1 MFRSLWRATGLIAAA
16 NAAALGVQFVT
27 TVLTA
32 REFGTS
38 AQMDAYTL
46 AVSVP
51 ESLQYVLM
59 LATLS
64 VLFTPLWMD
73 VRVRLGDT
81 EAWSM
86 AVSLLLVLTLGVL
99 VLLPILFFAMPTL
112 MLWLAPGLSAPT
124 RALAVTL
131 SDIILPGLF
140 YYATAGILLG
150 LCYAHRD
157 FNIAALN
164 TVLFAVLNLGA
175 FFASV
180 QLLHAGVRGLM
191 VGRLVVLAL
200 LQIFLLWGA
209 LRHRRGISARIRL
222 WHPQVGMVMTYL
234 PPYMFGAL
242 SGQLALLVNRS
253 FVSTLGEGSVAAW
266 GYGQR
271 LADIPLAVLGAAF
284 GATFLPDFAAHVAAH
299 ETAAA
304 RASWTRTLVRVCIAL
319 APATLLFV
327 FAGAPLI
334 ALLFQ
339 RGSFD
344 AQSTQVSALVLAGLA
359 LGLPA
364 RGVGGLI
371 VRGMP
376 AFKTRVLPLLLSA
389 LATGTNIVLDIV
401 LIGALGL
408 FGIAFAASLGDTLFA
423 VVGGIVF
430 LRWLRSPPPAKAP
443 TTARGAS

>member
-1 MFRSLWRATGLIAAA
+1 MFRSLWRATGLIATA
-16 NAAALGVQFVT
+16 NAAALAVQFLT

-64 VLFTPLWMD
+64 VLFTPLWID
-73 VRVRLGDT
+73 ARVRFGDS

-86 AVSLLLVLTLGVL
+86 ALSLLLILALGVL
-99 VLLPILFFAMPTL
+99 VLLPVLFLVMPTL
-112 MLWLAPGLSAPT
+112 MLWLAPGLTGTT

-131 SDIILPGLF
+131 SDILLPGLF

-150 LCYAHRD
+150 LCYAYRD
-157 FNIAALN
+157 FKIAALN
-164 TVLFAVLNLGA
+164 TILFAALNLAA
-175 FFASV
+175 FVVSV
-180 QLLHAGVRGLM
+180 QILRGGVLGLM
-191 VGRLVVLAL
+191 IGRLVVLVL
-200 LQIFLLWGA
+200 LQIFLLWSA
-209 LRHRRGISARIRL
+209 LRLRRGTVVRLRL
-222 WHPQVGMVMTYL
+222 WHPHVGTVLTYL

-242 SGQLALLVNRS
+242 SGQLALLINRA

-271 LADIPLAVLGAAF
+271 LTDIPLAVLGAAF
-284 GATFLPDFAAHVAAH
+284 GATFLPDFAAHVAAR
-299 ETAAA
+299 ESDAA
-304 RASWTRTLVRVCIAL
+304 RTSWLRALRRVLLAL
-319 APATLLFV
+319 APVTLIFV
-327 FAGAPLI
+327 LAGEPLI

-344 AQSTQVSALVLAGLA
+344 ARSTHASAMVLAGLA

-389 LATGTNIVLDIV
+389 LATGTNILLDV
-401 LIGALGL
+401 SLISLLGL
-408 FGIAFAASLGDTLFA
+408 FGIALAASLGDTAFTL
-423 VVGGIVF
+423 VGAIVF
-430 LRWLRSPPPAKAP
+430 WRWLRSPPPAGQPSPAP
-443 TTARGAS
+443 GAS